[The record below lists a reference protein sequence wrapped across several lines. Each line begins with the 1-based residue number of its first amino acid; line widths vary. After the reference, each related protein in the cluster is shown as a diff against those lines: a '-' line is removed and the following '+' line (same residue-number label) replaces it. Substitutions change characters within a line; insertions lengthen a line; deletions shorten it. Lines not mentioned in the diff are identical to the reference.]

1 MRNRR
6 TSDRAVC
13 YMNRAERWRSRTLI
27 LQNCEIFSEFVS
39 QLGRNLRFGLI
50 GAVSSQYAVSV
61 VLLWFS
67 GDPQGSAS
75 RLRISDCG
83 SKEANQRRDRQEAIT
98 AEISSQY
105 PGSVVLRRFSGDPQG
120 SASGE
125 RSAGPGKRRTPRQT
139 AERRNTMRMRNPA
152 CSGRSPPRTTETRT
166 ATQP

>member
-1 MRNRR
+1 M
-6 TSDRAVC
+6 C

-27 LQNCEIFSEFVS
+27 LQDCEIFSEFVS

-98 AEISSQY
+98 AEISSQ
-105 PGSVVLRRFSGDPQG
+105 
-120 SASGE
+120 
-125 RSAGPGKRRTPRQT
+125 
-139 AERRNTMRMRNPA
+139 
-152 CSGRSPPRTTETRT
+152 
-166 ATQP
+166 

>member
-83 SKEANQRRDRQEAIT
+83 LKEANQRRDRQEAIT
-98 AEISSQY
+98 AVGGILPTPRTSS
-105 PGSVVLRRFSGDPQG
+105 
-120 SASGE
+120 E

-152 CSGRSPPRTTETRT
+152 CSGRSS
-166 ATQP
+166 Q